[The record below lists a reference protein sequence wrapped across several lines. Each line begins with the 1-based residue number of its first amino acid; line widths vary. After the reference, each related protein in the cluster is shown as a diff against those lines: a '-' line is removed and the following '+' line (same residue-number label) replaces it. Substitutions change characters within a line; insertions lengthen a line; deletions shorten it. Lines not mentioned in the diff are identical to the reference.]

1 MAAAGAGPVISRR
14 AGSRRIH
21 EGWGGSVAAPRDV
34 CYTVLVVR
42 LIVTLILLV
51 ILAVFIGLNIPYR
64 TTVDIFGWRLE
75 DAPSIIVIFASLA
88 LGIVLSL
95 AVYVSANLAKRRT
108 KSLRARVTAAQEREL
123 ELAKREKA
131 ADQGADA
138 GTERPALP
146 AEAGVPSPETPP
158 PKRAAGGL
166 RARLR
171 RTRRS

>member
-1 MAAAGAGPVISRR
+1 
-14 AGSRRIH
+14 
-21 EGWGGSVAAPRDV
+21 
-34 CYTVLVVR
+34 VVR

-138 GTERPALP
+138 RTERPALP
-146 AEAGVPSPETPP
+146 AEAEPDVGVPSPEAPAP
-158 PKRAAGGL
+158 DRAARGPRG
-166 RARLR
+166 RLR
-171 RTRRS
+171 GARRT